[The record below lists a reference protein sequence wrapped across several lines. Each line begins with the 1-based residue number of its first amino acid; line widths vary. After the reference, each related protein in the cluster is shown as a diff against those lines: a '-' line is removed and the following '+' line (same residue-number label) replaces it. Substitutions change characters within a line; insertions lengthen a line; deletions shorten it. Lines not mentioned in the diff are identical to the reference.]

1 MSLSRYLAPAVLAAS
16 LGLAAIAA
24 PAPAQAQS
32 SDLIRVLVNV
42 ADVVMRGN
50 TPYYRNSDYGNEDR
64 LIAQRDQYGRVVYY
78 RSMPRDQYYGGNQSN
93 GSDRYYG
100 NDQSYRTGQ
109 PPYGNAYGY
118 YRNAPVTGNRA
129 VKCNKKGKCK
139 TEYYDPRYDRDGRY
153 GYSNA
158 RNDRHRDRDEHDR
171 HDRDEHNDD
180 D

>member
-1 MSLSRYLAPAVLAAS
+1 MSLSRYFAPAVLAAS
-16 LGLAAIAA
+16 LGAAALAA

-32 SDLIRVLVNV
+32 DDLLRVLVNV

-50 TPYYRNSDYGNEDR
+50 TPYYRHGDYSQDDR

-78 RSMPRDQYYGGNQSN
+78 RTVPRHDDYRYRSN
-93 GSDRYYG
+93 
-100 NDQSYRTGQ
+100 Q

-118 YRNAPVTGNRA
+118 HRNRAAPVTGQRQ

-139 TEYYDPRYDRDGRY
+139 VEYYDPRYDRDGRY
-153 GYSNA
+153 GYN
-158 RNDRHRDRDEHDR
+158 RRDDRRWR
-171 HDRDEHNDD
+171 DD